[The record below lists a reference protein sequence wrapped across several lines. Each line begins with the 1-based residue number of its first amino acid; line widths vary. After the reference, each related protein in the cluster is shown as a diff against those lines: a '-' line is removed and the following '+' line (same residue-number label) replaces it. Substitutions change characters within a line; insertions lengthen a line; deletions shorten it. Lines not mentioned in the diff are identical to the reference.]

1 MTRLEE
7 RAGFVARLAEAF
19 GASVTLFHAPRS
31 LPSFFRG
38 QRHLK
43 PAEREAYV
51 PKDIEKFIGSLE
63 QVHIRHEKRLGRG
76 AVATAITVEAALHRS
91 DLIVMGASERSLVQS
106 LIWGN
111 PVEKVLRE
119 TPCNLIIFLPRLK
132 NP

>member
-1 MTRLEE
+1 
-7 RAGFVARLAEAF
+7 
-19 GASVTLFHAPRS
+19 
-31 LPSFFRG
+31 
-38 QRHLK
+38 
-43 PAEREAYV
+43 
-51 PKDIEKFIGSLE
+51 
-63 QVHIRHEKRLGRG
+63 
-76 AVATAITVEAALHRS
+76 VEAALHRS